1 MSVKVLKIVT
11 GEEVIGEVVSNDAN
25 LISLKN
31 IVAIVLQP
39 TRDGK
44 LSFGFIPWG
53 SMIDGPITLKHSDL
67 VYFENPTEDLLNNYN
82 SMFSGIVTPPKNLI
96 V

>member
-1 MSVKVLKIVT
+1 MSIKVMKIVT
-11 GEEVIGEVVSNDAN
+11 GEEIIGEVVSDDGTTV
-25 LISLKN
+25 SLKN

-44 LSFGFIPWG
+44 LSFGFIPWA
-53 SMIDGPITLKHSDL
+53 SMVDGPVVLRYTDI
-67 VYFENPTEDLLNNYN
+67 VYNGNPSEDLANNYN

>member
-11 GEEVIGEVVSNDAN
+11 GEEIIGEVVSDDTNV
-25 LISLKN
+25 ICLKN

-53 SMIDGPITLKHSDL
+53 SMIDGSITLKYSDL
-67 VYFENPTEDLLNNYN
+67 VYSGNPTEDLLNNYN